1 MCHNHATSKEVRK
14 RRITTA
20 RLGLSSI
27 GTPIEDANKPSIAK
41 IVYPGGGGRASIE
54 LRSLPDGS
62 NEAYLVSSGAAP
74 IPTGVPL
81 IEDKGKYYI
90 LCRMR
95 KRRVLFR
102 PEEVIRQMVLGT
114 LIDELGYPEDHI
126 ELEVGV
132 QMGSSIHEKPA
143 DIVVYADASKSQT
156 WLIVETKKPNRKDGV
171 EQLKSYMNP
180 TGSPF
185 GYWTNGLD
193 EKFLLRT
200 GTNDFSRPIWRLPR
214 YGEVQADL
222 DEPLTRDKLTPVR
235 DLYSVF
241 KDLEQEILAHQSV
254 DTFNEIFKIVFA
266 KLYDERVNL
275 YSATAE
281 AKFRIG
287 LTESSSSVAA
297 KVRKLFSDAMRK
309 WKDVYSENDAITLN
323 DDNIAY
329 CVKALQPFHL
339 IRSGD
344 VLGVAFE
351 LLVNQEMK
359 GDMGQY
365 FTPRQVVDMMVKML
379 APRLD
384 ESVCDPAC
392 GSGGFLI
399 YAMREVFRFIDS
411 RWDDADDRAEQR
423 KDYAQEKLIGMDN
436 DTRLVRVAKAYMIM
450 ENDGRSGIHYADS
463 LDYGAW
469 DRFLKSFILGRPLK
483 ASEANGTRL
492 ATARHPN
499 DGVDV
504 ILTNPPFAGAIKTPT
519 TLSQYELA
527 TGGGANFEKSV
538 VRAILFLERCLDML
552 RPGGRMAIVLPQGLL
567 NNITDQYVRSFIDKH
582 ARVLAVVGCHPY
594 TFKPFT
600 LAKTSILFLQKWV
613 EGKYLENYPIF
624 TAVSV
629 RPGKTKLGRPQYL
642 KDGVTL
648 DCDMDQIAEAF
659 LAWAKKQK
667 LSFAKYVADGS

>member
-1 MCHNHATSKEVRK
+1 MANPVGSSDKPTPATIIYS
-14 RRITTA
+14 
-20 RLGLSSI
+20 
-27 GTPIEDANKPSIAK
+27 
-41 IVYPGGGGRASIE
+41 GGVGRASIE
-54 LRSLPDGS
+54 LRTLPDGS
-62 NEAYLVSSGAAP
+62 NEAYLVPTGAAP
-74 IPTGVPL
+74 IATAVSL
-81 IEDKGKYYI
+81 IEDKAKYYI
-90 LCRMR
+90 NCRIR
-95 KRRVLFR
+95 KKRILFK
-102 PEEVIRQMVLGT
+102 PEEAVRQMILGK
-114 LIDELGYPEDHI
+114 LIDDLNYPEDHI
-126 ELEVGV
+126 QVEVGV

-143 DIVVYADASKSQT
+143 DIVVYKDSSKSQE

-180 TGSPF
+180 TGAPF

-200 GTNDFSRPIWRLPR
+200 GTNDFSKPIWRLPR
-214 YGEVQADL
+214 YGEVLDDL
-222 DEPLTRDKLTPVR
+222 DEALTRDKLTPVR

-241 KDLEQEILAHQSV
+241 KDLEQEILAHQTV
-254 DTFNEIFKIVFA
+254 DTFNEIFKVVFA

-275 YSATAE
+275 YSAAAE
-281 AKFRIG
+281 AKFRIA
-287 LTESSSSVAA
+287 LTEGSASVGV
-297 KVRKLFSDAMRK
+297 KVRKLFGGAMKK
-309 WKDVYSENDAITLN
+309 WKDVYTENDAITLN

-365 FTPRQVVDMMVKML
+365 FTPRQVVDMMVKMM
-379 APRLD
+379 APKLD

-411 RWDDADDRAEQR
+411 HWDDADDRAEQR

-436 DTRLVRVAKAYMIM
+436 DARLVRVAKAYMIM

-463 LDYGAW
+463 LDYGSW
-469 DRFLKSFILGRPLK
+469 DKSLKCTIVGRPLK
-483 ASEANGTRL
+483 GQDANGNRL
-492 ATARHPN
+492 VMARLPK
-499 DGVDV
+499 DGVDI
-504 ILTNPPFAGAIKTPT
+504 ILTNPPFAGAIKTPS
-519 TLSQYELA
+519 TLSQYEMA
-527 TGGGANFEKSV
+527 TGGGTKFEKSV

-552 RPGGRMAIVLPQGLL
+552 RPGGRLAIVLPQGLF
-567 NNITDQYVRSFIDKH
+567 NNVTDQYVRSFVDKH
-582 ARVLAVVGCHPY
+582 ARILAVVGCHPY

-600 LAKTSILFLQKWV
+600 LAKTSILFLQKWR
-613 EGKYLENYPIF
+613 EDEYLENYPIF

-629 RPGKTKLGRPQYL
+629 RPGKTKLGKPQYL

-667 LSFAKYVADGS
+667 LSLGK

>member
-1 MCHNHATSKEVRK
+1 MSATASPPEDTGKP
-14 RRITTA
+14 TTA
-20 RLGLSSI
+20 TI
-27 GTPIEDANKPSIAK
+27 I
-41 IVYPGGGGRASIE
+41 YPGAPGRASIE
-54 LRSLPDGS
+54 LRILPDGS
-62 NEAYLVSSGAAP
+62 NEAYLVPSGAAP
-74 IPTGVPL
+74 IPTGISL
-81 IEDKGKYYI
+81 IADKGKYYI
-90 LCRMR
+90 NCR
-95 KRRVLFR
+95 KRKKRILFK
-102 PEEVIRQMVLGT
+102 PEEVVRQKVLGM
-114 LIDELGYPEDHI
+114 LIDDFGYPEDHI

-143 DIVVYADASKSQT
+143 DIIVYGDSSKSQA

-180 TGSPF
+180 TGAPF
-185 GYWTNGLD
+185 RYWTNGLD

-200 GTNDFSRPIWRLPR
+200 GTNDFSKPIWRLPR
-214 YGEVQADL
+214 HGEVLDDL

-241 KDLEQEILAHQSV
+241 KDLEQEILSHQTV
-254 DTFNEIFKIVFA
+254 DTFNEIFKVVFA

-287 LTESSSSVAA
+287 LTEGSASVAV
-297 KVRKLFSDAMRK
+297 KVRKLFGEAMRK
-309 WKDVYSENDAITLN
+309 WKDVYSENDGISLN
-323 DDNIAY
+323 EDNIAY

-351 LLVNQEMK
+351 LLVDQEMK

-365 FTPRQVVDMMVKML
+365 FTPRQVVDMMVRMM
-379 APRLD
+379 APKLD

-399 YAMREVFRFIDS
+399 YGMREVFRFID
-411 RWDDADDRAEQR
+411 RHWDDADDRAEQR
-423 KDYAQEKLIGMDN
+423 KDYAQEKLFGMDN
-436 DTRLVRVAKAYMIM
+436 DSRLVRVAKAYMIM

-463 LDYGAW
+463 LDYGGLGW
-469 DRFLKSFILGRPLK
+469 DRSLKSCIVGRSLK

-492 ATARHPN
+492 VTTRLPN
-499 DGVDV
+499 DGVDI
-504 ILTNPPFAGAIKTPT
+504 ILTNPPFAGAIKSPS

-527 TGGGANFEKSV
+527 TGGGENFEKSV

-552 RPGGRMAIVLPQGLL
+552 RPGGRMAIVLPQGLF
-567 NNITDQYVRSFIDKH
+567 NNITDQYVRTFVDKH

-600 LAKTSILFLQKWV
+600 LAKTSILFLQKWH
-613 EGKYLENYPIF
+613 EGEYLENYSIF
-624 TAVSV
+624 TAVSI

-648 DCDMDQIAEAF
+648 DCDMDQIADAF

-667 LSFAKYVADGS
+667 LSYAK

>member
-1 MCHNHATSKEVRK
+1 MAKTKSD
-14 RRITTA
+14 A
-20 RLGLSSI
+20 R
-27 GTPIEDANKPSIAK
+27 PIEQDIEETDKSAAT
-41 IVYPGGGGRASIE
+41 IVYPGVVGRASIE
-54 LRSLPDGS
+54 LRVLPDGS
-62 NEAYLVSSGAAP
+62 NEAYLVPSGAAP
-74 IPTGVPL
+74 IPTGVSL

-90 LCRMR
+90 LCR
-95 KRRVLFR
+95 KRQRRIVFK
-102 PEEVIRQMVLGT
+102 PEEVVRQKVLGT
-114 LIDELGYPEDHI
+114 LIDELAYPEEHI
-126 ELEVGV
+126 DLEVGV
-132 QMGSSIHEKPA
+132 QMGSSIHDKPA
-143 DIVVYADASKSQT
+143 DIVVYADSSKSQV

-214 YGEVQADL
+214 YGEVQDDL

-254 DTFNEIFKIVFA
+254 DTFNEIFKVVFA

-287 LTESSSSVAA
+287 LTEGSASVAV

-365 FTPRQVVDMMVKML
+365 FTPRQVVDMMVRMMSAK
-379 APRLD
+379 LD

-399 YAMREVFRFIDS
+399 YAMREVFRFIDK

-436 DTRLVRVAKAYMIM
+436 DSRLVRVAKAYMIM

-469 DRFLKSFILGRPLK
+469 DRSLKAAIVGRPLK
-483 ASEANGTRL
+483 AAEAQGTALVRS
-492 ATARHPN
+492 RHDG
-499 DGVDV
+499 DGVDI
-504 ILTNPPFAGAIKTPT
+504 ILTNPPFAGAIKTAS

-527 TGGGANFEKSV
+527 TGGGTSFEKSV

-552 RPGGRMAIVLPQGLL
+552 RPGGRLAIVLPQGLF
-567 NNITDQYVRSFIDKH
+567 NNITDQYVRSFVDKR
-582 ARVLAVVGCHPY
+582 AQGTSCDRLASVHIQTVYLGED
-594 TFKPFT
+594 
-600 LAKTSILFLQKWV
+600 LNSIPPKM
-613 EGKYLENYPIF
+613 
-624 TAVSV
+624 A
-629 RPGKTKLGRPQYL
+629 
-642 KDGVTL
+642 
-648 DCDMDQIAEAF
+648 
-659 LAWAKKQK
+659 
-667 LSFAKYVADGS
+667 

>member
-1 MCHNHATSKEVRK
+1 L
-14 RRITTA
+14 I
-20 RLGLSSI
+20 
-27 GTPIEDANKPSIAK
+27 
-41 IVYPGGGGRASIE
+41 
-54 LRSLPDGS
+54 RS
-62 NEAYLVSSGAAP
+62 
-74 IPTGVPL
+74 
-81 IEDKGKYYI
+81 
-90 LCRMR
+90 
-95 KRRVLFR
+95 
-102 PEEVIRQMVLGT
+102 
-114 LIDELGYPEDHI
+114 
-126 ELEVGV
+126 
-132 QMGSSIHEKPA
+132 
-143 DIVVYADASKSQT
+143 
-156 WLIVETKKPNRKDGV
+156 TK
-171 EQLKSYMNP
+171 
-180 TGSPF
+180 
-185 GYWTNGLD
+185 
-193 EKFLLRT
+193 
-200 GTNDFSRPIWRLPR
+200 FSRS
-214 YGEVQADL
+214 Y
-222 DEPLTRDKLTPVR
+222 
-235 DLYSVF
+235 
-241 KDLEQEILAHQSV
+241 
-254 DTFNEIFKIVFA
+254 FA

-287 LTESSSSVAA
+287 LTEGSASVAV

-365 FTPRQVVDMMVKML
+365 FTPRQVVDMMVRMMSTK
-379 APRLD
+379 LD

-399 YAMREVFRFIDS
+399 YAMREVFRFIDK

-423 KDYAQEKLIGMDN
+423 KDYAQEQLIGMDN
-436 DTRLVRVAKAYMIM
+436 DSRLVRVAKAYMIM

-469 DRFLKSFILGRPLK
+469 DISLKAAIVGRPLK
-483 ASEANGTRL
+483 AAEAQGTALVRS
-492 ATARHPN
+492 RHDA
-499 DGVDV
+499 DGVDI
-504 ILTNPPFAGAIKTPT
+504 ILTNPPFAGAIKTAS

-527 TGGGANFEKSV
+527 TGGGTSFEKSV

-552 RPGGRMAIVLPQGLL
+552 RPGGRLAIVLPQGLF
-567 NNITDQYVRSFIDKH
+567 NNITDQYVRSFVDKR
-582 ARVLAVVGCHPY
+582 ARVLAVIGLHPY

-600 LAKTSILFLQKWV
+600 LAKTSILFLQKWR
-613 EGKYLENYPIF
+613 EDEYLDNYPIF

-629 RPGKTKLGRPQYL
+629 RPGKTKLGKPQCI
-642 KDGVTL
+642 KDGITL

-659 LAWAKKQK
+659 LKWAKKQK
-667 LSFAKYVADGS
+667 LSFTK